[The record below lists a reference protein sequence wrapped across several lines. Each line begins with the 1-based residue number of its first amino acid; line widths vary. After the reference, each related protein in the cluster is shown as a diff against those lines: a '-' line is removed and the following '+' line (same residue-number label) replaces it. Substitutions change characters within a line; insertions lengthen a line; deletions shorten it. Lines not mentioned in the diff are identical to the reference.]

1 MNEAIKRLR
10 NSEFIMAE
18 KIVMVLIALTL
29 VARMYYPL
37 LLLLEDG
44 VFQWEELMLIPYA
57 VACVVIISIIN
68 KPPKAALLVVGV
80 CLCILD
86 ALNVADNILEY
97 GFAIVY
103 AIQILL
109 NILIVVTCLNYY
121 LGYQHGSVRM
131 VMYSVLIMGN
141 IVFIGIIEVMKTMLS
156 DPEIQ
161 WEDCVQQILSYAA
174 WESTYLFFIILLL
187 HPTIHEAGIG
197 KRLKAGMVAVESE
210 ISIGSEA
217 YVLQSE
223 VDAMVGLDQSKWT
236 TYEDGPIEREFSSTM
251 VDGNRVYTFL
261 SRQWRGED
269 CIRISLFNDTGSLSY
284 GKGFKMTYYMLGTT
298 SVGPMIR
305 IYGEDGYFIQMFV
318 KDMSHRV
325 VDKLKRDN
333 SREEYSE
340 TYVEMD
346 EEVETLD

>member
-1 MNEAIKRLR
+1 MNDAIKRLR
-10 NSEFIMAE
+10 NSEFILAE
-18 KIVMVLIALTL
+18 KIVLVLIALTL

-44 VFQWEELMLIPYA
+44 VLEWEELMLIPYA
-57 VACVVIISIIN
+57 VACVVIISIVN
-68 KPPKAALLVVGV
+68 KPPKSSLLVVAV

-86 ALNVADNILEY
+86 ALNVADNILDY
-97 GFAIVY
+97 GFNIVY

-109 NILIVVTCLNYY
+109 NVLIVVTSLNYY

-156 DPEIQ
+156 DPEIE

-223 VDAMVGLDQSKWT
+223 VDAMVGLDQSMWT

-298 SVGPMIR
+298 SVGQMIR